1 MKATITIEVT
11 AEEASQL
18 LDKLREHRIAD
29 QKEWEEN
36 HPPMR
41 PAVFGEEQPLPPFM
55 TEEPEKKKT
64 KPN

>member
-11 AEEASQL
+11 AEELGQM

-29 QKEWEEN
+29 QKDWEEN
-36 HPPMR
+36 HPLR
-41 PAVFGEEQPLPPFM
+41 PVLFSEESPLPPFM
-55 TEEPEKKKT
+55 TEEPEKKKS

>member
-29 QKEWEEN
+29 QKDWEEN
-36 HPPMR
+36 HPLR
-41 PAVFGEEQPLPPFM
+41 PFTENPLPPFM
-55 TEEPEKKKT
+55 TDEPEKKKT